1 MPLLE
6 YFLSV
11 VEVTFPDQVIEL
23 AERGKA
29 LTPRDRSRLLDLLP
43 ESLHE
48 SPIAE
53 IEAAWEKEIDRRL
66 AEYDRGEVQAIDA
79 EEVFAKARRIA
90 R

>member
-1 MPLLE
+1 M
-6 YFLSV
+6 
-11 VEVTFPDQVIEL
+11 PDQVIEL
-23 AERGKA
+23 AELGKA
-29 LTPRDRSRLLDLLP
+29 LTPDDRSRLVDLLL

>member
-1 MPLLE
+1 M
-6 YFLSV
+6 
-11 VEVTFPDQVIEL
+11 PDQVIEL

-29 LTPRDRSRLLDLLP
+29 LTPGDRSRLVDLLL

>member
-1 MPLLE
+1 M
-6 YFLSV
+6 
-11 VEVTFPDQVIEL
+11 PDQVIEL

-29 LTPRDRSRLLDLLP
+29 LAPDDRSRLVDLLL

-48 SPIAE
+48 PPIAE
-53 IEAAWEKEIDRRL
+53 IEAAWEKEIARRL
-66 AEYDRGEVQAIDA
+66 AEYDRGEVQSIDA